1 MRFEHEFTVPV
12 PVDQAWSVLLD
23 VERLAP
29 CLPGAT
35 LDSVEGDTV
44 TGRMRVRVGP
54 VTVDHRGT
62 VRIANADKD
71 GRTVDV
77 VAEGV
82 HATGAT
88 EAALTVRLLE
98 DPPGTRVT
106 LVTTCATDLPQVVLD
121 EVGAR
126 FAANLAAVIEGRRHL
141 TVVPDPDPV
150 HAYPPGTLRT
160 SRTAEEEAFDLREAA
175 GASLVKRLAPVAG
188 GLGAIGLIVYVVR
201 RWGRR

>member
-35 LDSVEGDTV
+35 LDSVEGDTA

-54 VTVDHRGT
+54 LTVNYRGT
-62 VRIANADKD
+62 ARIANVDKD
-71 GRTVDV
+71 TRTVEV
-77 VAEGV
+77 VVEGA

-88 EAALTVRLLE
+88 EAAMTARLLE
-98 DPPGTRVT
+98 DTAGTRVT
-106 LVTTCATDLPQVVLD
+106 LVTTCATDLPQPVLD
-121 EVGAR
+121 DVGAR
-126 FAANLAAVIEGRRHL
+126 FAANLAALIEGRRHL
-141 TVVPDPDPV
+141 TVVPDPVPES
-150 HAYPPGTLRT
+150 HPPGTLRT

-175 GASLVKRLAPVAG
+175 GASLVKRLAPVVG

>member
-35 LDSVEGDTV
+35 LDSVEGDTA
-44 TGRMRVRVGP
+44 TGRMRVGVGP
-54 VTVDHRGT
+54 LGVTYRGTAQITDVDKDTRVVQIAATGSDGTETAEATLVARLVEEAGGVTV
-62 VRIANADKD
+62 AL
-71 GRTVDV
+71 
-77 VAEGV
+77 EMSY
-82 HATGAT
+82 TGP
-88 EAALTVRLLE
+88 E
-98 DPPGTRVT
+98 D
-106 LVTTCATDLPQVVLD
+106 
-121 EVGAR
+121 VGAR
-126 FAANLAAVIEGRRHL
+126 FAANLAALIEGRRHL
-141 TVVPDPDPV
+141 TVVPDPLHESHPS
-150 HAYPPGTLRT
+150 GTLRT

-175 GASLVKRLAPVAG
+175 GASLLKRLAPVVG

>member
-35 LDSVEGDTV
+35 LDSVEGDTA

-54 VTVDHRGT
+54 LTVDHRGT
-62 VRIANADKD
+62 VRIASADKD
-71 GRTVDV
+71 ARSVEV
-77 VAEGV
+77 VVEGV

-88 EAALTVRLLE
+88 DAAVAARLV
-98 DPPGTRVT
+98 DDVAGTRVT
-106 LVTTCATDLPQVVLD
+106 LVTTCATDLPQPVLD
-121 EVGAR
+121 DIGAR
-126 FAANLAAVIEGRRHL
+126 FAANLAALMEGRPHL
-141 TVVPDPDPV
+141 TVVPDPIHEFHPS
-150 HAYPPGTLRT
+150 GTLRT

-175 GASLVKRLAPVAG
+175 GASLVKRLAPVVG
-188 GLGAIGLIVYVVR
+188 GLGAMGLIVYVVR